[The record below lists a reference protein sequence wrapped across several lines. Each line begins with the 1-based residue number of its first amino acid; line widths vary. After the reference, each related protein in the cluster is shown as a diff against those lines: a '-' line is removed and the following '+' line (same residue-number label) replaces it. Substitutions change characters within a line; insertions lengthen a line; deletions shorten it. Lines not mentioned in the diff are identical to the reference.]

1 MKNMMLYLLIVIML
15 IELRAKMSLV
25 FYDIGWLILYYERFS
40 GFVFFGSWGQSLLN
54 EEKEEYIL

>member
-1 MKNMMLYLLIVIML
+1 ML

-25 FYDIGWLILYYERFS
+25 FYDIGWLILYYKRFS
-40 GFVFFGSWGQSLLN
+40 GFVFFGGWEHSLLN

>member
-1 MKNMMLYLLIVIML
+1 MLIVIML

-25 FYDIGWLILYYERFS
+25 FYDIGWLILYYKRFS
-40 GFVFFGSWGQSLLN
+40 GFVFYDGWGQSLLN